1 MKPQPIA
8 VFASLITTLASLHA
22 AEADPAGNLG
32 PIRIAKF
39 KGDHMAAVSMTLD
52 DGLRNQD
59 EFAVPLLNK
68 YGIKATFYVIP
79 GLTPE
84 TNEEAAKKKPGDH
97 GGMSW
102 LRLKELAAQGH
113 EIANHTW
120 THIPLTKIKDG
131 QREDMEPAELNDQI
145 GKAYVAIKERIGVAP
160 FTFATPG
167 NGISDVVRA
176 AGHKYHPVIREH
188 CERFG
193 AWPPTSK
200 DFTAKQ
206 ANAMVDRYLKKGDAL
221 VWMMHAVTEGYNAFS
236 GPDVLEDHLKY
247 LRSKEDVLWI
257 DTFAQVSRYTMER
270 DAAKLTGVVSAD
282 HAEFTLTCP
291 LDGAVFH
298 DPLTI
303 VLPAD
308 HATDVEARYKKS
320 GEKLLCEV
328 RADKIL
334 VQVTPSDQTVDVT
347 WHHAQK

>member
-1 MKPQPIA
+1 MKPA
-8 VFASLITTLASLHA
+8 LLVLLLTTLTTVQA
-22 AEADPAGNLG
+22 AEGGSAKG
-32 PIRIAKF
+32 PGTLRIAKF
-39 KGDHMAAVSMTLD
+39 KDDRVAAISMTLD

-59 EFAVPLLNK
+59 EYAVPLLNK

-84 TNEEAAKKKPGDH
+84 TNDEAAKKKPGDH

-131 QREDMEPAELNDQI
+131 QRIDMEPAKLDAQI
-145 GKAYVAIKERIGVAP
+145 GQAYEAIKERIGVAP

-200 DFTAKQ
+200 DFTATQ
-206 ANAMVDRYLKKGDAL
+206 ANAMVDRYIRKGDAL

-247 LRSKEDVLWI
+247 LRSKEGVLWI
-257 DTFAQVSRYTMER
+257 DTFARVSRYAMER
-270 DAAKLTGVVSAD
+270 DAAKLTGTASAY
-282 HAEFTLTCP
+282 HAEFTLACA
-291 LDGAVFH
+291 LDVAVFH

-303 VLPAD
+303 VIPAD
-308 HATDVEARYKKS
+308 HATDVEAHDKNS
-320 GEKLLCEV
+320 GEMLPCEV

-334 VQVTPSDQTVDVT
+334 VQAAPSGQSVEVI
-347 WHHAQK
+347 WRHATK

>member
-1 MKPQPIA
+1 MKAI
-8 VFASLITTLASLHA
+8 VLILLLSTLSTLQA
-22 AEADPAGNLG
+22 AEAVSAQTPGSL
-32 PIRIAKF
+32 RIAKF
-39 KGDHMAAVSMTLD
+39 KGDRAAAVSMTLD

-68 YGIKATFYVIP
+68 YGIKSTFYVIP
-79 GLTPE
+79 GTTPE

-120 THIPLTKIKDG
+120 THVPLTTMQDG
-131 QREDMEPAELNDQI
+131 RSVDLEPAEMDAQI
-145 GKAYVAIKERIGVAP
+145 RKAYEAIMERIGVAP

-167 NGISDVVRA
+167 NRKNDVVRA
-176 AGHKYHPVIREH
+176 AGHQYHPVIREH

-200 DFTAKQ
+200 DFTAAQ
-206 ANAMVDRYLKKGDAL
+206 ANAMADRYLEKGEAL

-257 DTFAQVSRYTMER
+257 DTFAHVSRYTMER
-270 DAAKLTGVVSAD
+270 DAAKLIGSTSTD
-282 HAEFTLTCP
+282 HAEFTLACT
-291 LDGAVFH
+291 LDAAVFH
-298 DPLTI
+298 DPLTVVI
-303 VLPAD
+303 PAA
-308 HATDVEARYKKS
+308 HATDVEAHYKKS
-320 GEKLLCEV
+320 GVKLPCEI

-334 VQVTPSDQTVDVT
+334 IQVTPSDQSVEVT
-347 WHHAQK
+347 WRPAAK

>member
-1 MKPQPIA
+1 MKVSTA
-8 VFASLITTLASLHA
+8 LINTLLLATTAALHA
-22 AEADPAGNLG
+22 AEGGSAQSAGA
-32 PIRIAKF
+32 IQIAKF
-39 KGDHMAAVSMTLD
+39 KGDRTAAVSMTLD

-84 TNEEAAKKKPGDH
+84 TNDEAAKKKPGDH

-120 THIPLTKIKDG
+120 THLPLTKIKDG
-131 QREDMEPAELNDQI
+131 QRVDMEPTLLDAQI
-145 GKAYVAIKERIGVAP
+145 GKAYEAIKGHIGVAP

-167 NGISDVVRA
+167 NATSDGVRA
-176 AGHKYHPVIREH
+176 AGHKYHPVLRER

-200 DFTAKQ
+200 DFTAAQ

-236 GPDVLEDHLKY
+236 GPDVLEDHLMY
-247 LRSKEDVLWI
+247 LRSKDDVLWI
-257 DTFAQVSRYTMER
+257 DTFAHVSRYTLER
-270 DAAKLTGVVSAD
+270 DAAKLTGSLSSD
-282 HAEFTLTCP
+282 HAEFTLACP
-291 LDGAVFH
+291 LDAALFH

-303 VLPAD
+303 VIPANQ
-308 HATDVEARYKKS
+308 ATQVEARYKKN
-320 GEKLLCEV
+320 GEKIPYEV

-334 VQVTPSDQTVDVT
+334 VQVAPSDQTVEVT
-347 WHHAQK
+347 WRHAVK

>member
-1 MKPQPIA
+1 MKA
-8 VFASLITTLASLHA
+8 VVFALLLTTLTTLNA
-22 AEADPAGNLG
+22 AEAGSAQNVGN
-32 PIRIAKF
+32 IRIAKF
-39 KGDHMAAVSMTLD
+39 KGDRTAAVSMTLD

-59 EFAVPLLNK
+59 DFAVPLLNK

-120 THIPLTKIKDG
+120 THIPLTKTEDG
-131 QREDMEPAELNDQI
+131 QRVDLEPAKMDFQI
-145 GKAYVAIKERIGVAP
+145 GKAYEAIKERIGIAP

-167 NGISDVVRA
+167 NASSDAVRA
-176 AGHKYHPVIREH
+176 AGHQYHPVIRER

-193 AWPPTSK
+193 AWPPTSR
-200 DFTAKQ
+200 DFTAVQ
-206 ANAMVDRYLKKGDAL
+206 ANATLERYLKKGEAL

-247 LRSKEDVLWI
+247 LRSKDDVLWI
-257 DTFAQVSRYTMER
+257 DTFGRLSRYAMER
-270 DAAKLTGVVSAD
+270 DAAKLTVSTSAD
-282 HAEFTLTCP
+282 LVEFTLACP
-291 LDGAVFH
+291 LDPGVFH

-303 VLPAD
+303 VIPAN
-308 HATDVEARYKKS
+308 HATEVHARYKKG
-320 GEKLLCEV
+320 GERLPIEV
-328 RADKIL
+328 HSDKIL
-334 VQVTPSDQTVDVT
+334 VQAAPSDQAIEVT
-347 WHHAQK
+347 WHSTAK

>member
-1 MKPQPIA
+1 MKVSTA
-8 VFASLITTLASLHA
+8 LITTLLLATTAALHA
-22 AEADPAGNLG
+22 AEGGSTQSAGA
-32 PIRIAKF
+32 IQIAKF
-39 KGDHMAAVSMTLD
+39 KGDRTAAVSMTLD

-84 TNEEAAKKKPGDH
+84 TNDEAAKKKPGDH

-131 QREDMEPAELNDQI
+131 QRVDMEPTLLDAQI
-145 GKAYVAIKERIGVAP
+145 SKAYEAIKGHIGVAP

-167 NGISDVVRA
+167 NATSDGVRA
-176 AGHKYHPVIREH
+176 AGHKYHPVLRER

-200 DFTAKQ
+200 DFTAAQ

-247 LRSKEDVLWI
+247 LRSKDDVLWI
-257 DTFAQVSRYTMER
+257 DTFAHVSRYTLER
-270 DAAKLTGVVSAD
+270 DAAKLTGSLSSD
-282 HAEFTLTCP
+282 HAEFTLACP
-291 LDGAVFH
+291 LDAALFH

-303 VLPAD
+303 VIPANQ
-308 HATDVEARYKKS
+308 ATQVEARYKKN
-320 GEKLLCEV
+320 GEKIPYEV

-334 VQVTPSDQTVDVT
+334 VQVAPSDQTVEVT
-347 WHHAQK
+347 WRHAVK

>member
-1 MKPQPIA
+1 MKGCA
-8 VFASLITTLASLHA
+8 ALITTLLLATTAALHA
-22 AEADPAGNLG
+22 AEAGSAQSAGA
-32 PIRIAKF
+32 IRIAKF
-39 KGDHMAAVSMTLD
+39 KGDRVAAVSMTLD

-59 EFAVPLLNK
+59 EYAVPLLNK
-68 YGIKATFYVIP
+68 YGIKSTFYVIP

-131 QREDMEPAELNDQI
+131 QRIDMEPAKLDAQI
-145 GKAYVAIKERIGVAP
+145 GQAYEAIKERIGVAP

-257 DTFAQVSRYTMER
+257 DTFAHVSRYTMER
-270 DAAKLTGVVSAD
+270 DAAKLTGIVSAD
-282 HAEFTLTCP
+282 HAEFTLACP
-291 LDGAVFH
+291 LDAALFH
-298 DPLTI
+298 DPLTVVI
-303 VLPAD
+303 PANQ
-308 HATDVEARYKKS
+308 ATKVEARYKKS
-320 GEKLLCEV
+320 GEKLPCEV

-334 VQVTPSDQTVDVT
+334 VQVAPSDQTVEIT

>member
-1 MKPQPIA
+1 MK
-8 VFASLITTLASLHA
+8 VSTTLINTLLLATTAALHA
-22 AEADPAGNLG
+22 AEGGSAQSAGA
-32 PIRIAKF
+32 IQIAKF
-39 KGDHMAAVSMTLD
+39 KGDRTTAVSMTLD

-84 TNEEAAKKKPGDH
+84 TNDEAAKKKPGDH

-120 THIPLTKIKDG
+120 THLPLTKIKDG
-131 QREDMEPAELNDQI
+131 QRVDMEPTLLDAQI
-145 GKAYVAIKERIGVAP
+145 GKAYEAIKGHIGVAP

-167 NGISDVVRA
+167 NATSDGVRA
-176 AGHKYHPVIREH
+176 AGHKYHPVLRER

-200 DFTAKQ
+200 DFTAAQ

-247 LRSKEDVLWI
+247 LRSKDDVLWI
-257 DTFAQVSRYTMER
+257 DTFAHVSRYTLER
-270 DAAKLTGVVSAD
+270 DAAKLTGSLSSD
-282 HAEFTLTCP
+282 HAEFTLACP
-291 LDGAVFH
+291 LDAALFH

-303 VLPAD
+303 VIPANQ
-308 HATDVEARYKKS
+308 ATQVEARYKQN
-320 GEKLLCEV
+320 GEKIPYEV

-334 VQVTPSDQTVDVT
+334 VQVAPSDQTVEVT
-347 WHHAQK
+347 WRHAVK

>member
-1 MKPQPIA
+1 MK
-8 VFASLITTLASLHA
+8 VSTTLINTLLLATTAALHA
-22 AEADPAGNLG
+22 AEGGSAQSAGA
-32 PIRIAKF
+32 IQIAKF
-39 KGDHMAAVSMTLD
+39 KGDRTTAVSMTLD

-84 TNEEAAKKKPGDH
+84 TNDEAAKKKPGDH

-120 THIPLTKIKDG
+120 THLPLTKIKDG
-131 QREDMEPAELNDQI
+131 QRVDMEPTLLDAQI
-145 GKAYVAIKERIGVAP
+145 GKAYEAIKGHIGVAP

-167 NGISDVVRA
+167 NATSDGVRA
-176 AGHKYHPVIREH
+176 AGHKYHPVLRER

-200 DFTAKQ
+200 DFTAAQ

-247 LRSKEDVLWI
+247 LRSKDDVLWI
-257 DTFAQVSRYTMER
+257 DTFAHVSRYTLER
-270 DAAKLTGVVSAD
+270 DAAKLTGSLSSD
-282 HAEFTLTCP
+282 HAEFTLACP
-291 LDGAVFH
+291 LDAALFH

-303 VLPAD
+303 VIPANQ
-308 HATDVEARYKKS
+308 ATQVEARYKKN
-320 GEKLLCEV
+320 GEKIPYEV

-334 VQVTPSDQTVDVT
+334 VQVAPSDQTVEVT
-347 WHHAQK
+347 WRHAVK

>member
-1 MKPQPIA
+1 MKPFLLA
-8 VFASLITTLASLHA
+8 LLLATLTTLKA
-22 AEADPAGNLG
+22 AEGSPAQSPGSL
-32 PIRIAKF
+32 RIAKF
-39 KGDHMAAVSMTLD
+39 KDDRMAAVSMTLD

-68 YGIKATFYVIP
+68 YGIKATFFIIP

-131 QREDMEPAELNDQI
+131 QREDMEPVKLDAQI
-145 GKAYVAIKERIGVAP
+145 GKAYEAIKGRIGVAP

-167 NGISDVVRA
+167 NGISDGVRA
-176 AGHKYHPVIREH
+176 AGHRYHPVIREH

-193 AWPPTSK
+193 AWPPTNK

-247 LRSKEDVLWI
+247 LRSKDDVLWI
-257 DTFAQVSRYTMER
+257 DTFARVSRYAMER
-270 DAAKLTGVVSAD
+270 DAAKLTGTASND
-282 HAEFTLTCP
+282 HAEFTLVCA
-291 LDGAVFH
+291 LDAALFH
-298 DPLTI
+298 DPLTVVI
-303 VLPAD
+303 PAKQ
-308 HATDVEARYKKS
+308 ATQVEARYKKN
-320 GEKLLCEV
+320 GEKIPYEV

-334 VQVTPSDQTVDVT
+334 VQVAPSDQTVEVT
-347 WHHAQK
+347 WRHAVK

>member
-1 MKPQPIA
+1 MKP
-8 VFASLITTLASLHA
+8 VLTLLLTTLATLQA
-22 AEADPAGNLG
+22 AEGGSAQGSG
-32 PIRIAKF
+32 TFRIAKF
-39 KGDHMAAVSMTLD
+39 KGDRMAAVSMTLD

-68 YGIKATFYVIP
+68 YGVKATFFVIP

-84 TNEEAAKKKPGDH
+84 TDEQAARKKPGDH

-120 THIPLTKIKDG
+120 THIPLTKIKGG
-131 QREDMEPAELNDQI
+131 QREDMEPAKLDAQI
-145 GKAYVAIKERIGVAP
+145 GKAYEAIKERIGVAP

-167 NGISDVVRA
+167 NGISDGVRA

-236 GPDVLEDHLKY
+236 SPDVLEDHLKY

-257 DTFAQVSRYTMER
+257 DTFASVSRYTMER
-270 DAAKLTGVVSAD
+270 DAAKLTGIVSAD

-308 HATDVEARYKKS
+308 HATEVEAHYKKS
-320 GEKLLCEV
+320 GEKLPCEI

-334 VQVTPSDQTVDVT
+334 VQVAPSDQTVEVT

>member
-1 MKPQPIA
+1 MRPFVLVLLLA
-8 VFASLITTLASLHA
+8 TLKTLQA
-22 AEADPAGNLG
+22 AEGGSAQSAGA
-32 PIRIAKF
+32 IRIAKF
-39 KGDHMAAVSMTLD
+39 KGDRVAAVSMTLD
-52 DGLRNQD
+52 DGLRTQD
-59 EFAVPLLNK
+59 EYAVPLLNK

-120 THIPLTKIKDG
+120 KHIPLTKIKDG
-131 QREDMEPAELNDQI
+131 QRVDMEPAQLDAQI
-145 GKAYVAIKERIGVAP
+145 GKAYEAIKGHIGVAP

-167 NGISDVVRA
+167 NATSDGVRA
-176 AGHKYHPVIREH
+176 AGHKYHPVLRER

-200 DFTAKQ
+200 DFTAAQ

-247 LRSKEDVLWI
+247 LRSKDDVLWI
-257 DTFAQVSRYTMER
+257 DTFAHVTRYTMER
-270 DAAKLTGVVSAD
+270 DAAKLSGILSAD
-282 HAEFTLTCP
+282 RAEFVLTCP
-291 LDGAVFH
+291 LDAAFFH

-308 HATDVEARYKKS
+308 HATEVEAHYKKS
-320 GEKLLCEV
+320 GEKLPCEI

-334 VQVTPSDQTVDVT
+334 VQVTPSDQTVEIT
-347 WHHAQK
+347 WRHAQK

>member
-1 MKPQPIA
+1 MKPVVLA
-8 VFASLITTLASLHA
+8 LLLTTLTTLNATDAVSAQNPA
-22 AEADPAGNLG
+22 A
-32 PIRIAKF
+32 IRIAKF
-39 KGDHMAAVSMTLD
+39 KGDRTAAVSMTLD

-68 YGIKATFYVIP
+68 YDIKATFYVIP

-84 TNEEAAKKKPGDH
+84 TNEEAAVKKPGDH

-120 THIPLTKIKDG
+120 THLPLTKTKDG
-131 QREDMEPAELNDQI
+131 ERLDMEPAMMDAQI
-145 GKAYVAIKERIGVAP
+145 GRAYVAIKERIGIAP

-167 NGISDVVRA
+167 NANSEVVRA

-200 DFTAKQ
+200 DFTAAQ
-206 ANAMVDRYLKKGDAL
+206 AKAMVDRYLKKGEAL

-247 LRSKEDVLWI
+247 LRSKDDVLWI
-257 DTFAQVSRYTMER
+257 DTFAHVSRYAMER
-270 DAAKLTGVVSAD
+270 DTAKLSGSSSAD
-282 HAEFTLTCP
+282 HAEFTLAGP
-291 LDGAVFH
+291 LEADVFH

-308 HATDVEARYKKS
+308 HATKVEARYKKS
-320 GEKLLCEV
+320 GEKLPLEV

-334 VQVTPSDQTVDVT
+334 VQVIPSDQSVEVT
-347 WHHAQK
+347 WRRIQK

>member
-1 MKPQPIA
+1 MNSVLLA
-8 VFASLITTLASLHA
+8 LLLTTLTTLKATEAVSPKTQA
-22 AEADPAGNLG
+22 AL
-32 PIRIAKF
+32 RIAKF
-39 KGDHMAAVSMTLD
+39 KDDRSAAVSMTLD
-52 DGLRNQD
+52 DGLRNQE
-59 EFAVPLLNK
+59 EFALPLLNK
-68 YGIKATFYVIP
+68 YNIKATFYVIP

-102 LRLKELAAQGH
+102 RRLKELAAQGH

-120 THIPLTKIKDG
+120 THLPLTKTKDG
-131 QREDMEPAELNDQI
+131 QRVDMEPAMMDTQI
-145 GKAYVAIKERIGVAP
+145 GKAYETIEARIGLAP

-167 NGISDVVRA
+167 NATNEVVRA

-200 DFTAKQ
+200 EFTAAQ
-206 ANAMVDRYLKKGDAL
+206 ANAMVDRYLNKGEAL

-247 LRSKEDVLWI
+247 LRSKDDVLWI
-257 DTFAQVSRYTMER
+257 DTFAHVSRYAMER
-270 DAAKLTGVVSAD
+270 DAAKLSGSASAD
-282 HAEFTLTCP
+282 RAEFTLACP
-291 LDGAVFH
+291 LEAGVFH

-303 VLPAD
+303 VFPAD

-320 GEKLLCEV
+320 GAKLPVEV

-334 VQVTPSDQTVDVT
+334 VQVIPSDQSVEIRWRLT
-347 WHHAQK
+347 HK

>member
-1 MKPQPIA
+1 MKA
-8 VFASLITTLASLHA
+8 VLLTLLLTTLTTLNA
-22 AEADPAGNLG
+22 AEVGSAHNLDT
-32 PIRIAKF
+32 IRIAKF
-39 KGDHMAAVSMTLD
+39 KGDRTAAASMTLD

-102 LRLKELAAQGH
+102 FRLKELAAQGH

-131 QREDMEPAELNDQI
+131 QRVDLEPAKMDAQI
-145 GKAYVAIKERIGVAP
+145 GKAYEAIKERIGIAP

-167 NGISDVVRA
+167 NGINDVVRA
-176 AGHKYHPVIREH
+176 AGHKYHPVIRER

-200 DFTAKQ
+200 DFSAAQ
-206 ANAMVDRYLKKGDAL
+206 ANAMVDRYLKKGEAL

-236 GPDVLEDHLKY
+236 GPDVLEDHLAY
-247 LRSKEDVLWI
+247 LCSKEDVFWT
-257 DTFAQVSRYTMER
+257 DTFANVSRYGMER
-270 DAAKLTGVVSAD
+270 DAAKLTASVAAGR
-282 HAEFTLTCP
+282 AEFTLECP
-291 LDGAVFH
+291 LDAGVFH
-298 DPLTI
+298 DALSVVI
-303 VLPAD
+303 PAS
-308 HATDVEARYKKS
+308 HATEVSVRYQTTS
-320 GEKLLCEV
+320 EKLPVEIC
-328 RADKIL
+328 ADKII
-334 VQVTPSDQTVDVT
+334 VHVAPSDQSVEVT
-347 WHHAQK
+347 WQSTAK

>member
-1 MKPQPIA
+1 MKISTA
-8 VFASLITTLASLHA
+8 LITTLLLATTAALHA
-22 AEADPAGNLG
+22 AEGGSAQSAGA
-32 PIRIAKF
+32 IRIAKF
-39 KGDHMAAVSMTLD
+39 KGDRTAAVSMTLD

-68 YGIKATFYVIP
+68 YGVKATFFVIP

-84 TNEEAAKKKPGDH
+84 TDEQAARKKPGDH

-120 THIPLTKIKDG
+120 THIPLTKIRGG
-131 QREDMEPAELNDQI
+131 QREDMEPAKLDAQI
-145 GKAYVAIKERIGVAP
+145 GKAYEAIKERIGVAP

-167 NGISDVVRA
+167 NATSDGVRA
-176 AGHKYHPVIREH
+176 AGHKYHPVLRER

-200 DFTAKQ
+200 DFTAAQ

-247 LRSKEDVLWI
+247 LRSKDDVLWI
-257 DTFAQVSRYTMER
+257 DTFAHVSRYTLER
-270 DAAKLTGVVSAD
+270 DAAKLTGSLSSD
-282 HAEFTLTCP
+282 HAEFTLACP
-291 LDGAVFH
+291 LDAALFH
-298 DPLTI
+298 DPLTVVI
-303 VLPAD
+303 PTNQ
-308 HATDVEARYKKS
+308 ATQVEARYKKN
-320 GEKLLCEV
+320 GEKIPYEV

-334 VQVTPSDQTVDVT
+334 VQVAPSDQTVEVT
-347 WHHAQK
+347 WRHALK